1 MRTVLGRFFNF
12 YKSFSNFP
20 CIFYENEIEFL
31 IRDKKVV
38 HMSEKTKTSIQALL
52 EKKQAKSNE
61 QNNRKARPTG
71 TIGEYR
77 KAVKQKRGGGLFD
90 GK

>member
-1 MRTVLGRFFNF
+1 
-12 YKSFSNFP
+12 
-20 CIFYENEIEFL
+20 
-31 IRDKKVV
+31 
-38 HMSEKTKTSIQALL
+38 MSEKTKTSIQTLL

-61 QNNRKARPTG
+61 QNNRKVRPSG
-71 TIGEYR
+71 TIGAHR

>member
-1 MRTVLGRFFNF
+1 MNSFNF
-12 YKSFSNFP
+12 S
-20 CIFYENEIEFL
+20 CIFYEFEVKFL
-31 IRDKKVV
+31 IRGKKVI
-38 HMSEKTKTSIQALL
+38 HMSEKTKTSIQVLL
-52 EKKQAKSNE
+52 EQKQAKSNE

-71 TIGEYR
+71 KIGTYR

>member
-1 MRTVLGRFFNF
+1 
-12 YKSFSNFP
+12 
-20 CIFYENEIEFL
+20 
-31 IRDKKVV
+31 
-38 HMSEKTKTSIQALL
+38 MSEKTKTAIEALL

-61 QNNRKARPTG
+61 QNNRKARAT
-71 TIGEYR
+71 TAIGQKR